1 KAIILIKGKV
11 ERWQMRRYLG
21 LKSEPDDDSRFSAAI
36 SDHNYTLDPTNP
48 RFKRSSTYFKQL
60 AQKQKEDPTNHE
72 QVEAKE
78 TKSKEEL
85 STKDDGML
93 GTKKRSFTESATV
106 KSLRLK
112 IQQKKAEL
120 AQLMK
125 KKAKAN

>member
-1 KAIILIKGKV
+1 MADEKIPWID
-11 ERWQMRRYLG
+11 
-21 LKSEPDDDSRFSAAI
+21 PDDDSRFSAAI
-36 SDHNYTLDPTNP
+36 SDHNYVLDPTNP
-48 RFKRSSTYFKQL
+48 RFKRSSTYFKQI
-60 AQKQKEDPTNHE
+60 AHKQKQDPTSHE

-78 TKSKEEL
+78 IKSKEEL
-85 STKDDGML
+85 STRNDGML
-93 GTKKRSFTESATV
+93 GSKERSFTESATV